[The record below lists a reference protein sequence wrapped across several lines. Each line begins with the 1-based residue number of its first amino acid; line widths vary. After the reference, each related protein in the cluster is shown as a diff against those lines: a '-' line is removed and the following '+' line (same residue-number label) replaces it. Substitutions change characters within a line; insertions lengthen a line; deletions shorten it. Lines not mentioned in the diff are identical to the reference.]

1 MQSASRLLIVNA
13 DDFGFGPG
21 VNAGIAAAHTRG
33 ILTSTTLMANGDAF
47 DDAVARA
54 RDLPDLGIGCHLV
67 LLGGRPVAPESD
79 VRSLLAPD
87 GTFSNDFGGFLGR
100 LVAGKLKQA
109 EIVTEFR
116 AQVEKIFNAGIKL
129 THLDSHKH
137 SHAHPLVLEAAL
149 KVAEEFGLACIRKP
163 YEKLG
168 FTSFAGLDA
177 DGKKTFVKQK
187 LSAVVLER
195 YAGAFARRMR
205 ASAIRTPDHFFG
217 FAHTGLL
224 NPRFLCYLL
233 KRLPIGTS
241 ELMCHPAE
249 LDASLHGAPTRLK
262 ESRVRELAALTA
274 PEVRAEIERLG
285 IRLANFKVFG
295 EESGIRDQGSEEKG
309 TEVRNQGSGRNAM

>member
-1 MQSASRLLIVNA
+1 MSHDSPASRFLIVNA

-21 VNAGIAAAHTRG
+21 VNAGIAAAHTTG

-67 LLGGRPVAPESD
+67 LLGGYPVAPASD

-87 GTFSNDFGGFLGR
+87 GTFSNDFGGFLRR
-100 LVAGKLKQA
+100 LIAGQLKQS
-109 EIVTEFR
+109 EIVVEFR
-116 AQVEKIFNAGIKL
+116 AQVEKILNAGIKL
-129 THLDSHKH
+129 THFDSHKH

-149 KVAEEFGLACIRKP
+149 KVAGEFGIGCIRKP

-168 FTSFAGLDA
+168 FTSFAGLDGG
-177 DGKKTFVKQK
+177 GKKTFVKQK

-195 YAGAFARRMR
+195 YAGPFARRMR

-241 ELMCHPAE
+241 ELMCHPAQ
-249 LDASLHGAPTRLK
+249 LDASLNGAPTRLK

-274 PEVRAEIERLG
+274 PEVRAEIDRLG
-285 IRLANFKVFG
+285 VRLVNFNALG
-295 EESGIRDQGSEEKG
+295 EKG
-309 TEVRNQGSGRNAM
+309 SGVRNQGSGRCAT